1 MEVNTA
7 GKYRFIG
14 QVRYDYLAV
23 VTDRLLPPL
32 SAFRKGASGW
42 ELLPRSSNRNIKWRS
57 QEQNGIV
64 KVTHMPQY
72 SLNTVRIREGK
83 LLLVFI
89 HDHTWLL
96 CSSMSFSWLPESV
109 DIYTKL
115 LWPTSWCYRF
125 STTDLVW
132 MYEAV
137 WSWPAHSG
145 LVSFFAHHLF
155 SY

>member
-1 MEVNTA
+1 MTTSQWWQTGCYHLSQHS
-7 GKYRFIG
+7 GKWLG
-14 QVRYDYLAV
+14 
-23 VTDRLLPPL
+23 VTPT
-32 SAFRKGASGW
+32 
-42 ELLPRSSNRNIKWRS
+42 SSNRNIKWRS

-64 KVTHMPQY
+64 KVTHMPQN

-115 LWPTSWCYRF
+115 LWPTSWCYIF

-155 SY
+155 SHWLKAPPLSSENNLYTWVH